1 MSEEIVKIKGTKTGL
16 QIVFDKGTEFD
27 EVERDILGKLESGS
41 QFFYRGTVVSIDP
54 GLLNDEDTERLS
66 RMFRQHGMLL
76 RIENSA
82 KDSEKVSH
90 KAVVHEEKKNDDVQA
105 SPQQMT
111 VLNRTLRSGQELRC
125 EGGCLIVG
133 NVNPGAQVIA
143 GGSIDI
149 RGTCRG
155 IVHAGAFGDYNAFI
169 VADRLM
175 PVQIRIANLIA
186 QPPDQSEQPDYPE
199 RASIRDGRI
208 IIEPVERKANS

>member
-16 QIVFDKGTEFD
+16 RIVFDKGTEFD

-111 VLNRTLRSGQELRC
+111 VLNRTLRSGHED
-125 EGGCLIVG
+125 E
-133 NVNPGAQVIA
+133 
-143 GGSIDI
+143 
-149 RGTCRG
+149 TCKNDPH
-155 IVHAGAFGDYNAFI
+155 HAGAFGDYNAFI